1 MLPPEALYELIDA
14 APPVTGTLPDEALR
28 PVLVHALQGFVDAGQ
43 AGSLAVQHLLIEH
56 QAREVARFDADQL
69 VDYRSRRPRMTFRTD
84 RFTDVAQHEIVV
96 YALSDAQDR
105 LFYLLAGPEPDLQ
118 WERFSAAVQQL
129 VERLGVR
136 LVVGVHAIPWAAPHT
151 RPVGL
156 TPHASD
162 RELISGRPRWLGD
175 LEVPGH
181 AGALL
186 ELRLGQ
192 AGHPVVGF
200 TAHVPH
206 YLSTAEYPPAAVA
219 LLDALADTAGLTLPT
234 ARLREAGVAVLGEI
248 DAQVQTSPETL
259 EAVRGLERSYDATAD
274 GRSLAG
280 PGLLA
285 PTLPDDEMPGGD
297 ELAAELQRYLRSVD
311 DDPSA

>member
-1 MLPPEALYELIDA
+1 MLPPEDLYEL
-14 APPVTGTLPDEALR
+14 TDEAPEIVRTGRDDVVR
-28 PVLVHALQGFVDAGQ
+28 PVLVHAMDGFVDAGN
-43 AGSLAVQHLLIEH
+43 AGTLAAQHLLIERN
-56 QAREVARFDADQL
+56 AREVVRFDADQL
-69 VDYRSRRPRMTFRTD
+69 MDYRSRRPRMTFRTD
-84 RFTDVAQHEIVV
+84 RFTDVAAHEIVV
-96 YALSDAQDR
+96 YALTDAEGR
-105 LFYLLAGPEPDLQ
+105 LFYLLSGPEPDLQ
-118 WERFSAAVQQL
+118 WERFSAAVRQL
-129 VERLGVR
+129 VEHLGVR
-136 LVVGVHAIPWAAPHT
+136 LVVGIHAIPWAAPHT

-162 RELISGRPRWLGD
+162 RELISGRPRWLGE

-192 AGHPVVGF
+192 AGHPTVGF

-219 LLDALADTAGLTLPT
+219 LLEALADTAGLALPT
-234 ARLREAGVAVLGEI
+234 TRLRDAGVVVLEQI

-259 EAVRGLERSYDATAD
+259 EAVRGLERSYDAAAD
-274 GRSLAG
+274 GRALAG

-297 ELAAELQRYLRSVD
+297 ELAAELQEYLRSVD
-311 DDPSA
+311 DEKT